1 MTSIRQTKKY
11 GKKLVA
17 KGFILI
23 LGKQRNRHYTRV
35 YKRFHASVKNGCPS
49 CAQGLHGKEAAMSV
63 DYSEINNFGVT
74 E

>member
-35 YKRFHASVKNGCPS
+35 YKRFHASVKKRLSVMRTRTIWKGGCDE
-49 CAQGLHGKEAAMSV
+49 C
-63 DYSEINNFGVT
+63 
-74 E
+74 